1 MLEDQFEYF
10 FLEKIVPISIIMTS
24 KRVLACLS
32 VNSALDSAHIPEP
45 IIYKS
50 FDFTAV
56 GSEVKDLNL
65 EKRQRSPLQ

>member
-1 MLEDQFEYF
+1 
-10 FLEKIVPISIIMTS
+10 MTNKQGS
-24 KRVLACLS
+24 ACLS

-56 GSEVKDLNL
+56 GSEAEDLNL

>member
-1 MLEDQFEYF
+1 
-10 FLEKIVPISIIMTS
+10 MTS

-56 GSEVKDLNL
+56 GSEAEDLNL